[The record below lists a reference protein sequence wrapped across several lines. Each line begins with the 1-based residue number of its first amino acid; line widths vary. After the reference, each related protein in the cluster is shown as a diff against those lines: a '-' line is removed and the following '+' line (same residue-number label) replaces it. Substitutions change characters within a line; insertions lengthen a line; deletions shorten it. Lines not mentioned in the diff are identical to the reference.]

1 MNKVVLMGRL
11 TRDPEIRFSNS
22 QNPVAI
28 ANFSLAVNR
37 RYKRDGEPEADF
49 FDCVAFGKTAEVLE
63 KYVTKGT
70 QIGIVGHLQSRTWD
84 DKEGKKRKTIEVM
97 VEELHFCGSKKES
110 QSTGRPEEPT
120 SAPAAE
126 GTPEGFFPIQ
136 EGAVDED
143 LPF

>member
-1 MNKVVLMGRL
+1 MNKVILMGRL

-84 DKEGKKRKTIEVM
+84 DKEGRKRKTIEVM
-97 VEELHFCGSKKES
+97 VEELHFCGSKKEN
-110 QSTGRPEEPT
+110 QSTGRPEEPVP
-120 SAPAAE
+120 APAAE

>member
-1 MNKVVLMGRL
+1 MNKVILMGRL

-37 RYKRDGEPEADF
+37 RYKRDGEPETDF
-49 FDCVAFGKTAEVLE
+49 FDCVAFGKAAEVLE

-84 DKEGKKRKTIEVM
+84 DKEGRKRKTIEVM
-97 VEELHFCGSKKES
+97 VEELHFCGSKKEN
-110 QSTGRPEEPT
+110 QSTGRPEEPA

-126 GTPEGFFPIQ
+126 GMTEGFFPIQ